1 MNMENIMITGA
12 SGYIGQQLARDLS
25 RNVAV
30 RKIVGLDIRPPRENI
45 SKFIFIRRDVRE
57 PVNDLFKDHHIDVV
71 IHTAFILPP
80 IHNTKL
86 MEDININGTR
96 NILSASLEAGV
107 SQFIYTSS
115 TTAYGF
121 HPDNTCPL
129 TEQSPL
135 RGNDDLIYSKTKKEI
150 ESIIR
155 IQDLS
160 VRYPNTAIT
169 IVRPCFVV
177 GPGFNNPL
185 ARYLQ
190 KRVVFLPRK
199 TKPLQYVHEDDL
211 IRVICLLM
219 EKKEAGIY
227 NVAADGLMTFEEM
240 VSILGNRTIYLPFF
254 VMYYLNQIA
263 WSLRITFLSEFPSPN
278 MNMLRYPWW
287 AENKKLKTAL
297 GFHYQHTT
305 QEAFRDFASHVQKL
319 KRSGIRSTSN

>member
-1 MNMENIMITGA
+1 MENIMITGA
-12 SGYIGQQLARDLS
+12 SGYIGQQLARELS
-25 RNVAV
+25 GNAAV
-30 RKIVGLDIRPPRENI
+30 RKIVGLDIQPPRENI

-57 PVNDLFKDHHIDVV
+57 PVNDIFKDHHIDVV

-121 HPDNTCPL
+121 HPDNACPL

-135 RGNDDLIYSKTKKEI
+135 RGNDDLIYCKTKKEI
-150 ESIIR
+150 ESSIR

-160 VRYPNTAIT
+160 VRYPDTAIT

-199 TKPLQYVHEDDL
+199 TKPIQYVHEDDL
-211 IRVICLLM
+211 IRIICLLM

-297 GFHYQHTT
+297 GFNYQYTT

>member
-1 MNMENIMITGA
+1 MENIMITGA
-12 SGYIGQQLARDLS
+12 SGYIGQRLARELS

-30 RKIVGLDIRPPRENI
+30 KKIFGIDIQPPRENI

-57 PVNDLFKDHHIDVV
+57 PVNDLLKEHRIDVV

-121 HPDNTCPL
+121 HPENICPL
-129 TEQSPL
+129 IEESPL
-135 RGNDDLIYSKTKKEI
+135 RGNDDLIYCKTKREI
-150 ESIIR
+150 ESFIKN
-155 IQDLS
+155 QDLS
-160 VRYPNTAIT
+160 VRYPDTAVT
-169 IVRPCFVV
+169 ILRACFVV

-190 KRVVFLPRK
+190 KRVVFLPRN

-211 IRVICLLM
+211 IRAICLLM
-219 EKKEAGIY
+219 EKKAAGIY
-227 NVAADGLMTFEEM
+227 NVAADGLMSFEEM
-240 VSILGNRTIYLPFF
+240 VSILGNRTIYIPFF

-287 AENKKLKTAL
+287 AENKKLKTEL
-297 GFHYQHTT
+297 GFNYQYTT
-305 QEAFRDFASHVQKL
+305 EEAFRDFAAHVQKL
-319 KRSGIRSTSN
+319 KKQGIRSTSN